1 MQGGPKSSRGR
12 KPEGVALSSPGRAA
26 RWSTVATQRH
36 SRGNSPGEFPR
47 EWDGWD
53 ALLRCIGRRARG
65 RAKRVL
71 TLLP

>member
-1 MQGGPKSSRGR
+1 MQGWPKSSRGR
-12 KPEGVALSSPGRAA
+12 KPEGVAPSSPGRAA

-47 EWDGWD
+47 EWGGWD
-53 ALLRCIGRRARG
+53 TLLRCIGRRARG